1 MRKVKRA
8 DQERGDKLKKE
19 LVPQQRL
26 HATARISMAP
36 IEERMGVA
44 IRRARLE
51 RGLTLRDV
59 ASEAS
64 ISVSMLSRFENGQSA
79 AGLALLERICATL
92 GTDLSTLLSEI
103 EQKSEARLIK
113 ASDQREV
120 VRSGGGIR
128 YTCRLFSEQKR
139 SRKVFKLF
147 VVNIDKKS
155 KDYPRFQHH
164 GTEFLYMLGGRMQY
178 RFENRTQLL
187 EPGDAFTF
195 SGNIPHGPETLLDD
209 SIQFI
214 TIVIYAD

>member
-1 MRKVKRA
+1 MPFGVPGSNVGLHFGMLRRKQA
-8 DQERGDKLKKE
+8 F
-19 LVPQQRL
+19 
-26 HATARISMAP
+26 
-36 IEERMGVA
+36 
-44 IRRARLE
+44 
-51 RGLTLRDV
+51 
-59 ASEAS
+59 
-64 ISVSMLSRFENGQSA
+64 LSRCSA
-79 AGLALLERICATL
+79 GSKTGNLLLVLRCLNESAPTL

-164 GTEFLYMLGGRMQY
+164 GTEFLYTLGGRMQY